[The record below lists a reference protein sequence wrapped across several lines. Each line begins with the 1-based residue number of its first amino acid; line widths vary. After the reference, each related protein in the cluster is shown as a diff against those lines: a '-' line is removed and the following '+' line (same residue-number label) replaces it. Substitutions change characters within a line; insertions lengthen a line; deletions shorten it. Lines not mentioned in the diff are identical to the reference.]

1 MHNKREKSSLIF
13 KICLWVIIRVRYTQ
27 QNLWCMAELS
37 AYTEVVQAVVISNEL
52 KNKEKAVVISNESK
66 NKENY
71 AYIPKI
77 RIVNKT
83 CAD

>member
-1 MHNKREKSSLIF
+1 
-13 KICLWVIIRVRYTQ
+13 
-27 QNLWCMAELS
+27 MAELS

>member
-1 MHNKREKSSLIF
+1 
-13 KICLWVIIRVRYTQ
+13 
-27 QNLWCMAELS
+27 MAELS

-52 KNKEKAVVISNESK
+52 KNKE
-66 NKENY
+66 NY